1 MNLNNLDWVTI
12 RVNPIDD
19 NITSRKA
26 NIRSYIWW
34 QVLIYVLCVECV
46 FSCWY
51 IWYHLGLYW
60 IYDEARFC
68 FQNFYIVTTSHMLMP
83 LFVFLLWCR
92 PHPCLYIVYTLPRY
106 EKFCKISLFDIFGFL
121 KKLVKWDLPTTFL
134 FIILCVWVK

>member
-1 MNLNNLDWVTI
+1 MKIFQWYMWRTYVNRPAQKPKHIGHLNRYHRCMNLNNLDWVTI

-106 EKFCKISLFDIFGFL
+106 EKFC
-121 KKLVKWDLPTTFL
+121 
-134 FIILCVWVK
+134 